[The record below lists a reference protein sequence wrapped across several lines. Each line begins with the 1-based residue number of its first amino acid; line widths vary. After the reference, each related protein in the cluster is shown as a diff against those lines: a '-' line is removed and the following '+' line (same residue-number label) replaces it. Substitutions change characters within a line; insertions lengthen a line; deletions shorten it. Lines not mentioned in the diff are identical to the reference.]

1 MNFFTFFFIGI
12 LTGILIA
19 VILIRQRGI
28 ESEYE
33 DMPEIVMRQ
42 SVIYRV
48 SEMVSEMFEPLGPTQ
63 SMLYDEPVRVR
74 FVQSPD
80 DKVYWIEDEILYCTD
95 VGEEGFDL
103 NVKEKVKTEGL
114 TADELEQLL
123 IILNILQNG

>member
-28 ESEYE
+28 DSEYE
-33 DMPEIVMRQ
+33 NMPEILVRQ
-42 SVIYRV
+42 SLVYRV
-48 SEMVSEMFEPLGPTQ
+48 SEMVQEMFEPLGPTQ
-63 SMLYDEPVRVR
+63 SMLHNEPVRVR

-80 DKVYWIEDEILYCTD
+80 DKVYWIENETLYCTD
-95 VGEEGFDL
+95 IGEEGFDL
-103 NVKEKVKTEGL
+103 SIKQTVKTQDL
-114 TADELEQLL
+114 TSDELEQLL